1 MQGEINY
8 GKGGE
13 GKEGKGRKRLVVD
26 RFFGLYKQPNKT
38 QILDLEEFRNFWLF
52 GLGLPLGK
60 S

>member
-1 MQGEINY
+1 MAEV
-8 GKGGE
+8 GKE
-13 GKEGKGRKRLVVD
+13 KREKEGKDLWLVD

-38 QILDLEEFRNFWLF
+38 QILDLEDFRNFWLF